1 MVHIEEDVK
10 LDFKDVLIR
19 PKRSTLRS
27 RSEVSVERTFTFRNS
42 RQEWTGVP
50 VMVANMDTTGT
61 FEMARALSKH
71 KMFIAM
77 HKHYSIDEWK
87 SFIKDS
93 PEVLP
98 YIAASS
104 GTSEEDFNKLKEII
118 AAGGGKIAFVCLD
131 VANGY
136 SEHFV
141 AYLRRVRADPVFQ
154 KSTIIAGAT
163 RVVVV
168 AAFQRALSDG

>member
-87 SFIKDS
+87 TFIKDS

-163 RVVVV
+163 RVVV